1 MAPPVLV
8 SVVCGRAAADT
19 CEALIAA
26 IYALCRFYWDGNYL
40 FSMQMFE
47 AAIIPLILLSVPYI
61 VWLDRY
67 LVNPRDG
74 VWHFGAWIAGRD
86 DHVRACC
93 GQSLGAFVAYAAGS
107 ARDKDMSPGKIELH
121 VRCHGLSLA
130 PPLVFDQT

>member
-1 MAPPVLV
+1 MVLWSIFIDKV
-8 SVVCGRAAADT
+8 HQRPSTGIDWSISRPIADVLDT
-19 CEALIAA
+19 SIIKVASLWATWALIAA

-74 VWHFGAWIAGRD
+74 VWHFGARIAGRD
-86 DHVRACC
+86 EWDRH
-93 GQSLGAFVAYAAGS
+93 
-107 ARDKDMSPGKIELH
+107 
-121 VRCHGLSLA
+121 
-130 PPLVFDQT
+130 